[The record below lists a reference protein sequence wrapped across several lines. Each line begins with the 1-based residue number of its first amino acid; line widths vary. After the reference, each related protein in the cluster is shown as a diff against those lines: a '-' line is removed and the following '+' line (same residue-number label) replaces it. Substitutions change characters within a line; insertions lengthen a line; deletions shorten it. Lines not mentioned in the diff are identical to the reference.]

1 MLGLFDLWLNS
12 ESGEQS
18 TPDRRIS
25 ARRFPVALG
34 VLRALSRSF
43 ADQKGVLRGPTRTRM
58 VFTLAPR
65 ISIDLVKHRIQA
77 RNIPKNRADDP
88 LLSDRERPP
97 QNVNDS
103 STYLSTTKIPQTS
116 SLGGGWGSQARSKI
130 GAFRQARK
138 FRASPRKVRI

>member
-1 MLGLFDLWLNS
+1 
-12 ESGEQS
+12 
-18 TPDRRIS
+18 
-25 ARRFPVALG
+25 
-34 VLRALSRSF
+34 
-43 ADQKGVLRGPTRTRM
+43 M

-116 SLGGGWGSQARSKI
+116 SLGDGALRLGARLVHS
-130 GAFRQARK
+130 GRPASLEPV
-138 FRASPRKVRI
+138 RAK